1 MTTISSGLDLDKLGI
16 TSSTKAADAAQKK
29 RDTLDQSDFLRL
41 LTTQLKNQDPL
52 KPIDNEAFVA
62 QMAQF
67 SSVAGISEMNE
78 SLKSMT
84 SLMEGGRIGTAT
96 GFVGK
101 YVLVPGKVAMP
112 DADGAIYGALDLP
125 SSATNLLVTV
135 KNASGATV
143 RTLDLGSADEGTTE
157 FGWDGKD
164 ASGQAVPGGPFTIE
178 ATGLVGGKQEK
189 LATAVYGRVRTVN
202 LPTNGSAMTLEVDGV
217 GDVAFD
223 SVRKVTG

>member
-1 MTTISSGLDLDKLGI
+1 MTTVSSGLDLDKLGI
-16 TSSTKAADAAQKK
+16 TSSNKAAETAAKK
-29 RDTLDQSDFLRL
+29 KDTLDQGDFLRL

-78 SLKSMT
+78 TLKSMST
-84 SLMEGGRIGTAT
+84 LMEGGRIGTAT

-101 YVLVPGKVAMP
+101 YVLVPGKVAAP
-112 DADGAIYGALDLP
+112 DANGAIYGALDLP
-125 SSATNLLVTV
+125 SNATNLLVAI
-135 KNASGATV
+135 KNSAGAVV
-143 RTLDLGSADEGTTE
+143 RTLDLGSADAGATE

-164 ASGQAVPGGPFTIE
+164 ATGQAVPGPFTIE
-178 ATGLVGGKQEK
+178 ATGLIGGRQEK

-223 SVRKVTG
+223 AVRKVTG